1 MDGPVTDTGKKPKK
15 DIVIPP
21 KKPKLSK
28 AERRALQEEQRAAKG
43 LKADGSSSAVGGS
56 SSSANDAGSKKKP
69 KQKGGGGGGGSSSTA
84 ATGGG
89 ASSVAASHSSR
100 DHRGS
105 MSGSVANAQVSNIMS
120 TSANDTVDGAGL
132 NTTLTFFSHL
142 PPFKDYKKI
151 RDFNG
156 IQITSTSSSSSSSS
170 SSTVSTSSATTTSS
184 STTTTVALHPAVLSL
199 GLEYADGSIRGANS
213 RCIAML
219 ETFQKVIRDYTFCS
233 STNINTATSTDYRHD
248 LEHRVLK
255 PAFTYWTTQCRI
267 HSVTMGNAF
276 TFLKLAVANLDR
288 DLEIEQAKRT
298 LCEGIDAYIQERM
311 KFASVAICK
320 FASSKIVEG
329 DVILTY
335 AKNDLIEMLLAK
347 QKKKFRVILVDSRPL
362 LEGKEMLEKLM
373 DAGIECSYILL
384 NSLSYVMK
392 EVTKVFLGASALMS
406 DGSILSRIGS
416 ASVAMMAKS
425 HNVPVL
431 VCCETYKIS
440 NRVQLES
447 ITWNELG
454 NPEDVLPPTMT
465 MRKKWKE
472 EGSEEKKQDQ
482 SMDCKHLRLLN
493 LLYDLTP
500 SEFVSGIVTEMG
512 ILPPTS
518 VAVLL
523 REMNPQ
529 DNAFKAGEDL

>member
-1 MDGPVTDTGKKPKK
+1 
-15 DIVIPP
+15 
-21 KKPKLSK
+21 
-28 AERRALQEEQRAAKG
+28 
-43 LKADGSSSAVGGS
+43 
-56 SSSANDAGSKKKP
+56 
-69 KQKGGGGGGGSSSTA
+69 
-84 ATGGG
+84 
-89 ASSVAASHSSR
+89 
-100 DHRGS
+100 
-105 MSGSVANAQVSNIMS
+105 
-120 TSANDTVDGAGL
+120 
-132 NTTLTFFSHL
+132 
-142 PPFKDYKKI
+142 
-151 RDFNG
+151 
-156 IQITSTSSSSSSSS
+156 
-170 SSTVSTSSATTTSS
+170 
-184 STTTTVALHPAVLSL
+184 
-199 GLEYADGSIRGANS
+199 
-213 RCIAML
+213 
-219 ETFQKVIRDYTFCS
+219 
-233 STNINTATSTDYRHD
+233 
-248 LEHRVLK
+248 
-255 PAFTYWTTQCRI
+255 
-267 HSVTMGNAF
+267 MGNAF

-288 DLEIEQAKRT
+288 DLELKEVKRV
-298 LCEGIDAYIQERM
+298 LCEGIDAYIQERI
-311 KFASVAICK
+311 KFADVAICK
-320 FASSKIVEG
+320 YASSKIVEG

-335 AKNDLIEMLLAK
+335 AKNDLIEMLLTRR
-347 QKKKFRVILVDSRPL
+347 QGKKFRVILVDSRPL

-406 DGSILSRIGS
+406 DGSILSRVGS

-454 NPEDVLPPTMT
+454 NPEDVLIPSMT
-465 MRKKWKE
+465 VNKKWNTE
-472 EGSEEKKQDQ
+472 AGGREEKKE
-482 SMDCKHLRLLN
+482 SMECSKHLRLLN

>member
-1 MDGPVTDTGKKPKK
+1 
-15 DIVIPP
+15 
-21 KKPKLSK
+21 
-28 AERRALQEEQRAAKG
+28 
-43 LKADGSSSAVGGS
+43 
-56 SSSANDAGSKKKP
+56 
-69 KQKGGGGGGGSSSTA
+69 
-84 ATGGG
+84 
-89 ASSVAASHSSR
+89 
-100 DHRGS
+100 
-105 MSGSVANAQVSNIMS
+105 
-120 TSANDTVDGAGL
+120 
-132 NTTLTFFSHL
+132 
-142 PPFKDYKKI
+142 
-151 RDFNG
+151 
-156 IQITSTSSSSSSSS
+156 
-170 SSTVSTSSATTTSS
+170 
-184 STTTTVALHPAVLSL
+184 
-199 GLEYADGSIRGANS
+199 
-213 RCIAML
+213 ML
-219 ETFQKVIRDYTFCS
+219 EAFQKVIRDYTF
-233 STNINTATSTDYRHD
+233 STGTAQEMAKDYRHD

-288 DLEIEQAKRT
+288 DLEVKQVKRV
-298 LCEGIDAYIQERM
+298 LCEGIDAYIQERI
-311 KFASVAICK
+311 KFADVAICK
-320 FASSKIVEG
+320 YASSKIVEG

-335 AKNDLIEMLLAK
+335 AKNDLIEMLLSR
-347 QKKKFRVILVDSRPL
+347 QEKKFRVILVDSRPL

-406 DGSILSRIGS
+406 DGSILSRVGS

-454 NPEDVLPPTMT
+454 NPEDVLSPAMT
-465 MRKKWKE
+465 TSKKWKE
-472 EGSEEKKQDQ
+472 KRGGGGEEKKEN
-482 SMDCKHLRLLN
+482 MDSSDENFRLLN

-529 DNAFKAGEDL
+529 DNTFKASEYL